1 MIFLPSEQN
10 QTKAIEALIDAHI
23 ITYWQYEIHWKLLI
37 FKLEI
42 SSSPFST
49 SLILF
54 VFWCLGNAH
63 PYNYATS
70 QTSARWF
77 ETTRRAIWIFRSIV
91 SSICSLILFVNKP
104 VHLSILFQILY
115 INKTEDTSFD
125 SFFCLHID

>member
-23 ITYWQYEIHWKLLI
+23 ITYWQYEVHWKLLI

-54 VFWCLGNAH
+54 VFWCLGMPTPIITPLVKPLLVDLKQRVEQYEYFDQLYLQFAL
-63 PYNYATS
+63 
-70 QTSARWF
+70 WF
-77 ETTRRAIWIFRSIV
+77 C
-91 SSICSLILFVNKP
+91 SSTNRYIYQFYFK
-104 VHLSILFQILY
+104 FLY
-115 INKTEDTSFD
+115 INKAEDTSFD